1 MTESLVLST
10 NNIVTNNSSC
20 FEGLSVNALVSGLNT
35 TQRYRLSIVQTS
47 ASSFPSSLSPSYY
60 DPPLGVSNASVFF
73 NIRPQSS
80 RTFTYRISLINK
92 TLNDTVVTFEDLSID
107 CGTTATLLTPTP
119 TYTATNTPTNTASVT
134 TTPTNT
140 ITSSITPTTS
150 QRSISIF
157 NIDKVLEYNEILYEV
172 RDDEWTEVELNNII
186 PSDIN
191 NKWYIRQPG
200 QDLIKVV
207 EIQSGQA
214 VVVDY
219 LIVSSPTPTP
229 THTST
234 PTNTATQT
242 STPTNTIT
250 STVTQ
255 SQTGTSTPTQTPTTT
270 PTYTPTNTST
280 NTPTPTHT
288 PTNTNTQT
296 NTESPF
302 TSPTPSKSATGT
314 PPVTNTSTFT
324 PTETSTPTQTATQTE
339 TPTKTPTQTPTPSG
353 TCELI
358 NHYIDSDS
366 ASVYNR
372 VADIVNTYN
381 VEILNNA
388 GSEFYLDCPGTI
400 PVVIKVG
407 NLIDRSRYTI
417 GFSIYSVNSSNY
429 ISLQPNSPVT
439 FIATESEYNFNTL
452 FSVKDISTGTFVIKL
467 EIIATLSISPF
478 TEVNRQTTHY
488 IFRCNE

>member
-1 MTESLVLST
+1 MTESLILST
-10 NNIVTNNSSC
+10 NNIVTNSSSC
-20 FEGLSVNALVSGLNT
+20 FDGLSINALISGLNT
-35 TQRYRLSIVQTS
+35 SQRYRLAITQTS
-47 ASSFPSSLSPSYY
+47 TSSFPSSLSPSYY

-80 RTFTYRISLINK
+80 RAFTYRISLINK
-92 TLNDTVVTFEDLSID
+92 TLNNTIITFEDLSID
-107 CGTTATLLTPTP
+107 CGTTAILLTPTP
-119 TYTATNTPTNTASVT
+119 TYTSTNTPTYTASVT
-134 TTPTNT
+134 STPTNT

-157 NIDKVLEYNEILYEV
+157 NLDKVLEYGEILYEV
-172 RDDEWTEVELNNII
+172 RDNEWSEVELDSII

-219 LIVSSPTPTP
+219 LIVASPTPTP
-229 THTST
+229 TYTST
-234 PTNTATQT
+234 PTNTSTQT
-242 STPTNTIT
+242 STPTNTA
-250 STVTQ
+250 SVTVTQ
-255 SQTGTSTPTQTPTTT
+255 SSTSTATPTQTPTTT
-270 PTYTPTNTST
+270 PTNTPTNTST
-280 NTPTPTHT
+280 HTPTSTNT

-302 TSPTPSKSATGT
+302 TSPTPTK
-314 PPVTNTSTFT
+314 TSTST
-324 PTETSTPTQTATQTE
+324 PTETITPTQTATNTLTPTQTATNTQTPTE
-339 TPTKTPTQTPTPSG
+339 TPTTTPTPSG

-358 NHYIDSDS
+358 NHYIDADS
-366 ASVYNR
+366 ESVYNR

-388 GSEFYLDCPGTI
+388 GSEFYLNCPGSI
-400 PVVIKVG
+400 PVVIRVG
-407 NLIDRSRYTI
+407 NLITGSRYSV
-417 GFSIYSVNSSNY
+417 GFSIYSVNSINHL
-429 ISLQPNSPVT
+429 SLQPSSPVT
-439 FIATESEYNFNTL
+439 FVATEPEYNFNTL

-467 EIIATLSISPF
+467 DIIALTSSSPF
-478 TEVNRQTTHY
+478 LEVNRQTTHY